1 LFGAETLLFF
11 ISLIEYSVDDRI
23 IVLVVFLLIVILVVL
38 SLEVIRVVV
47 VVVLFIVFFRHCFKH
62 CALVE
67 VPVFRFIGGTA
78 TALPNTACR
87 IELLEDSD
95 TVRALM
101 AGKGLLLLIQVV
113 SLA

>member
-62 CALVE
+62 RALVE
-67 VPVFRFIGGTA
+67 VPIFRFIGSTA
-78 TALPNTACR
+78 TALANTACG
-87 IELLEDSD
+87 IEFLEDSD